1 MGDKMKEEFIEVAH
15 LIMSKN
21 NVSFDLGYFKNL
33 NQLTKLLNIIH
44 KNNNMKLVQVQIT
57 WQTLLSTDDKITIF

>member
-1 MGDKMKEEFIEVAH
+1 MKNEFIEVAH
-15 LIMSKN
+15 LTISKG
-21 NVSFDLGYFKNL
+21 NVSFDMGYFKNL

-57 WQTLLSTDDKITIF
+57 WQTLLSTDDKITNL